1 MVSITQRVISN
12 RLTMSLPSESTIA
25 FNRSLL
31 KLYFKFLKKERIF
44 GGVYGKENP
53 NLPTFNKIM
62 KYAYP
67 LSVSPFSNSYT
78 YVVIGG
84 TQKDGLVYSQ
94 LWRGYVLDNIGS
106 LEFTNDS
113 HRENVLYNL
122 KSDLRINGSRGD
134 ERVREILKK
143 NELKIIETKNE

>member
-1 MVSITQRVISN
+1 MVSITQKVISN
-12 RLTMSLPSESTIA
+12 HSVMSLPSESTIA

-44 GGVYGKENP
+44 GVVYRNEISS
-53 NLPTFNKIM
+53 LPTFSKIT

-67 LSVSPFSNSYT
+67 LFVSSLSNSYT
-78 YVVIGG
+78 YIVIGG
-84 TQKDGLVYSQ
+84 AQKDGLVYSQ
-94 LWRGYVLDNIGS
+94 LWRGYVLDNIDS

-113 HRENVLYNL
+113 HRKDVLHNL
-122 KSDLRINGSRGD
+122 KIDLRLNGSRGN

-143 NELKIIETKNE
+143 NELKIIETRNE